1 MHETSCDAGFG
12 LNDLRNKGI
21 ELSTKAMEV
30 FESDSQ
36 DTNVSIQIKLPEC
49 EPLTLQINLEDIK
62 KPDPIVTKTVGA
74 AIEALLNQISLIKA
88 VQNKN

>member
-1 MHETSCDAGFG
+1 MHETSCEAGFG
-12 LNDLRNKGI
+12 LNDLKIKGI

-49 EPLTLQINLEDIK
+49 EPFTLQVNLDDIQ
-62 KPDPIVTKTVGA
+62 KPSPIVTKVVGA
-74 AIEALLNQISLIKA
+74 VVEAFLNQIPLVKL